1 METAPTVP
9 KVFIG
14 NKIDLRDL
22 TIEGKNAHVRK
33 EAVINFL
40 YKKRPNLF
48 VKIQDVHILNVLL
61 KLRQV

>member
-40 YKKRPNLF
+40 FKKRPNLF
-48 VKIQDVHILNVLL
+48 VKI
-61 KLRQV
+61 

>member
-22 TIEGKNAHVRK
+22 RIEGKNAHVRK

-40 YKKRPNLF
+40 YPF
-48 VKIQDVHILNVLL
+48 SVIVVVIVVIIMVLIHL
-61 KLRQV
+61 